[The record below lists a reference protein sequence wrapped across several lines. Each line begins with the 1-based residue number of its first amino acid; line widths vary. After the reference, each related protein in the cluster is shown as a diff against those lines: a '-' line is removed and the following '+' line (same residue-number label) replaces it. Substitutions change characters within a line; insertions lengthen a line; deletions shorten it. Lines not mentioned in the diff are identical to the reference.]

1 MAGLTSIR
9 RVFEEERLYKVDD
22 RISGGRI
29 DLSVCIKVGM
39 LNNTLEMSVNEERL

>member
-9 RVFEEERLYKVDD
+9 RVFDKERLYEVDD

-29 DLSVCIKVGM
+29 YTSVCIKVGM
-39 LNNTLEMSVNEERL
+39 LNNTLEMLVDEERL

>member
-1 MAGLTSIR
+1 MAWLTSIR
-9 RVFEEERLYKVDD
+9 RVFEEERLYEVDD
-22 RISGGRI
+22 RFSGGCI